1 VEGPLALCNCIEKFL
16 PHLFLQENKETFVD
30 QKLFQKKKDQNKQSI
45 AKKSNARKIAVRN
58 SALTTHFFY
67 YQLTQKNKEP

>member
-1 VEGPLALCNCIEKFL
+1 M
-16 PHLFLQENKETFVD
+16 D
-30 QKLFQKKKDQNKQSI
+30 QKLFQKKKHQNKESI

>member
-16 PHLFLQENKETFVD
+16 PHLFLQENKETFMD

-45 AKKSNARKIAVRN
+45 AKNQMHQKLLWEIQRSQHI
-58 SALTTHFFY
+58 FF
-67 YQLTQKNKEP
+67 LLSINTKK